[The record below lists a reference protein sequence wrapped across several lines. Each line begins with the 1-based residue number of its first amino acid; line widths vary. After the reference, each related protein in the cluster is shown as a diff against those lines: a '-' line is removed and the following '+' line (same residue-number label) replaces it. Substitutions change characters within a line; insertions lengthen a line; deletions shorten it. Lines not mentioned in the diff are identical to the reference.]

1 MRIWDCEIWTVSS
14 KKDSDFWEHWSTL
27 TVKADS
33 IQEAIQKAL
42 EAMKEYKFYKM
53 EVRKAELVR
62 EVDVE

>member
-14 KKDSDFWEHWSTL
+14 KKNSDYWEHWCTL
-27 TVKADS
+27 TVVADS